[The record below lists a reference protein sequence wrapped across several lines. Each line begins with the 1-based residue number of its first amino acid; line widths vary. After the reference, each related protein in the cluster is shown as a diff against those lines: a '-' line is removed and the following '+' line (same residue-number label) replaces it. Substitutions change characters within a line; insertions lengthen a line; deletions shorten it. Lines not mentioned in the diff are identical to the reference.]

1 MKCKDVLS
9 MRTLL
14 FLPPFLLFVA
24 YFILRI
30 VMIIVVQTFD
40 FVIYSR
46 KLQLNLWDIAW
57 TTDLFM
63 GIIGSLSAAILFKNK
78 LPSLILLLMTTF
90 SFYIWFIAMITQK
103 NLTPIQHPEVQEHYI
118 FEKYVTPTEYKDMK
132 QLSVIIYKEQF
143 PLLYKHVNETT
154 LRVSS
159 EHNRETITRLNDGT
173 YVVNEKENAIYFG
186 VMKVPL
192 HE

>member
-78 LPSLILLLMTTF
+78 LPSLILLC
-90 SFYIWFIAMITQK
+90 Q
-103 NLTPIQHPEVQEHYI
+103 
-118 FEKYVTPTEYKDMK
+118 
-132 QLSVIIYKEQF
+132 
-143 PLLYKHVNETT
+143 
-154 LRVSS
+154 
-159 EHNRETITRLNDGT
+159 
-173 YVVNEKENAIYFG
+173 
-186 VMKVPL
+186 
-192 HE
+192 